1 MSLICKFCKSV
12 MEEVE
17 SYNPP
22 YPEPKETI
30 YKCFNCGASAS
41 DNEAYGIEWEKG
53 EIYGLNLYL

>member
-12 MEEVE
+12 MEEVD

-22 YPEPKETI
+22 YPEPCETI
-30 YKCFNCGASAS
+30 YKCKKCGVSAS

-53 EIYGLNLYL
+53 E